1 MMKYLMLLRN
11 AKSLVFLV
19 HPLFRP
25 RWVDAIDR
33 GLMRL
38 YEAGRP
44 TRDHRSSDFLQVN
57 KP

>member
-1 MMKYLMLLRN
+1 MKYLMLLRN